1 MSAFA
6 LLGQNTVLAAFL
18 IFCRIGAC
26 LMVVPGFSSTRI
38 PAQIRLFVAFAVSLA
53 VAPVVLPGFQARLS
67 DQVPAVTLAWIVVE
81 SLTGFVIGLLG
92 RIFLFVL
99 ESIVTAMATA
109 AGFGVIPGTPL
120 EGEPVPGFGALLMLA
135 ATALTFAADLHWELV
150 RGIVDSY
157 DRIPPGSGLGAQ
169 ASLVQVTDQIGAVFV
184 MGLRIGS
191 PFIAY
196 SIVVNLALG
205 FANKLTPQV
214 PVFFIATPF
223 LMAGGLLL
231 LYATST
237 EFMTQFLTA
246 YASWLRRG

>member
-1 MSAFA
+1 VSAFA
-6 LLGQNTVLAAFL
+6 LLGQNSVLAAFL
-18 IFCRIGAC
+18 IFCRVAAC

-53 VAPVVLPGFQARLS
+53 IAPVVLPGFQSRLS

-135 ATALTFAADLHWELV
+135 ATALMFAADLHWELV

-157 DRIPPGSGLGAQ
+157 DRIPPGTGLGVQ

>member
-1 MSAFA
+1 
-6 LLGQNTVLAAFL
+6 
-18 IFCRIGAC
+18 
-26 LMVVPGFSSTRI
+26 
-38 PAQIRLFVAFAVSLA
+38 
-53 VAPVVLPGFQARLS
+53 
-67 DQVPAVTLAWIVVE
+67 
-81 SLTGFVIGLLG
+81 
-92 RIFLFVL
+92 
-99 ESIVTAMATA
+99 
-109 AGFGVIPGTPL
+109 
-120 EGEPVPGFGALLMLA
+120 
-135 ATALTFAADLHWELV
+135 
-150 RGIVDSY
+150 
-157 DRIPPGSGLGAQ
+157 
-169 ASLVQVTDQIGAVFV
+169 

-223 LMAGGLLL
+223 LMAGGLVL